1 MTAAKTAR
9 VSDVVAV
16 RSPLAVRDFRLTLT
30 AGFLSDTGDWLLMI
44 ALPLYVFGVTGSAL
58 GASTVFL
65 AELVPALTLG
75 PFLGVLVDRF
85 DRRRTMVVVNLA
97 QGVALLPLLWAA
109 ADPGLLHERLWAVYL
124 VAALEAALG
133 ATFLPARQSFLP
145 SIVATEQLTRAN
157 GMVSVGD
164 NLSRLIGSPLGG
176 LVFATGGL
184 GAVVLIDCA
193 TYLLS
198 AILILLCRAHPVP
211 ASTAADSRGVLRQLV
226 EGWRVVRHTRPLGG
240 LLVIMSIGA
249 IGQGIFLVLFVVF
262 VVDVLQASDAEVGL
276 FRGVQAIGGVLGGL
290 VLGLLA
296 RRLQT
301 RALIAW
307 GNVAFGAVALLIWN
321 FAPISSA
328 TAVYVGFFIA
338 IGIPAVTATA
348 AEMSLAQATAPLA
361 ALGRVSSIMQTSMLA
376 AQGVGLL
383 LAGVLADRFGVLP
396 ILDAQ
401 ALLYLLCGLL
411 ALVLLH
417 ERRVDPR

>member
-1 MTAAKTAR
+1 MTAIAPT
-9 VSDVVAV
+9 
-16 RSPLAVRDFRLTLT
+16 RSPLAVRNFRLTLS

-85 DRRRTMVVVNLA
+85 DRRRTMVLVNLA

-109 ADPGLLHERLWAVYL
+109 ADPERLHERLWAVYL

-145 SIVATEQLTRAN
+145 SIVPTEQLTRAN
-157 GMVSVGD
+157 GLVSVGD

-184 GAVVLIDCA
+184 SAVVLIDCA
-193 TYLLS
+193 TYVVS

-211 ASTAADSRGVLRQLV
+211 VSTDVPEGVLRQLA

-240 LLVIMSIGA
+240 LLVIQSIGA
-249 IGQGIFLVLFVVF
+249 VGQGIFLVLFVVF

-296 RRLQT
+296 RRLPT

-307 GNVAFGAVALLIWN
+307 GNVVFALVALLIWN

-328 TAVYVGFFIA
+328 TAAYVGFFIA

-361 ALGRVSSIMQTSMLA
+361 ALGRVSAIMQTSMLA

-401 ALLYLLCGLL
+401 ALLYLLCGVL
-411 ALVLLH
+411 ALVLL
-417 ERRVDPR
+417 RDGRAAR

>member
-1 MTAAKTAR
+1 VTAIAPT
-9 VSDVVAV
+9 
-16 RSPLAVRDFRLTLT
+16 RSPLAVRDFRLTLS

-44 ALPLYVFGVTGSAL
+44 AMPLYVFGVTGSAL

-85 DRRRTMVVVNLA
+85 DRRRTMVLVNLA

-109 ADPGLLHERLWAVYL
+109 ADPERLHERLWAVYL

-145 SIVATEQLTRAN
+145 SIVPTEQLTRAN
-157 GMVSVGD
+157 GLVSVGD

-184 GAVVLIDCA
+184 SAVVLIDCA
-193 TYLLS
+193 TYVVS

-211 ASTAADSRGVLRQLV
+211 VSTDVPEGVLRQLA

-240 LLVIMSIGA
+240 LLVIQSIGA
-249 IGQGIFLVLFVVF
+249 VGQGIFLVLFVVF

-290 VLGLLA
+290 VLGVLA
-296 RRLQT
+296 RRLPT

-307 GNVAFGAVALLIWN
+307 GNVVFALVALLIWN

-361 ALGRVSSIMQTSMLA
+361 ALGRVSAIMQTSMLA

-401 ALLYLLCGLL
+401 ALLYLLCGVL
-411 ALVLLH
+411 ALVLL
-417 ERRVDPR
+417 RDGRAAR

>member
-1 MTAAKTAR
+1 MTAIAPT
-9 VSDVVAV
+9 
-16 RSPLAVRDFRLTLT
+16 RSPLAVRDFRLTLS

-85 DRRRTMVVVNLA
+85 DRRRTMVLVNLA

-109 ADPGLLHERLWAVYL
+109 ADPERLHERLWAVYL

-145 SIVATEQLTRAN
+145 SIVPTEQLTRAN
-157 GMVSVGD
+157 GLVSVGD

-184 GAVVLIDCA
+184 SAVVLIDCA
-193 TYLLS
+193 TYVVS

-211 ASTAADSRGVLRQLV
+211 VSTDVPEGVLRQLA

-240 LLVIMSIGA
+240 LLVIQSIGA
-249 IGQGIFLVLFVVF
+249 VGQGIFLVLFVVF

-296 RRLQT
+296 RRLPT

-307 GNVAFGAVALLIWN
+307 GNVVFALVALLIWN

-328 TAVYVGFFIA
+328 TAAYVGFFIA

-361 ALGRVSSIMQTSMLA
+361 ALGRVSAIMQTSMLA

-401 ALLYLLCGLL
+401 ALLYLLCGVL
-411 ALVLLH
+411 ALVLL
-417 ERRVDPR
+417 RDGRAAR

>member
-1 MTAAKTAR
+1 MSTVAA
-9 VSDVVAV
+9 
-16 RSPLAVRDFRLTLT
+16 SPLGVRDFRLTLS

-65 AELVPALTLG
+65 AELIPALTLG

-85 DRRRTMVVVNLA
+85 DRRRTMIVVNLA

-109 ADPGLLHERLWAVYL
+109 ADPDAVHDRLWIVYL
-124 VAALEAALG
+124 VAAVEAGLG
-133 ATFLPARQSFLP
+133 AIFLPARQSFLP
-145 SIVATEQLTRAN
+145 SIVAREQLTRAN
-157 GMVSVGD
+157 GLVSVGD

-176 LVFATGGL
+176 LIFATLGL
-184 GAVVLIDCA
+184 GGVVLIDCV

-198 AILILLCRAHPVP
+198 AALILLCHAHPVP
-211 ASTAADSRGVLRQLV
+211 RSGEAPSGVLRELV
-226 EGWRVVRHTRPLGG
+226 DGWRVIRRTRPLGG
-240 LLVIMSIGA
+240 LLVIQSIGA
-249 IGQGIFLVLFVVF
+249 VGQGIFLVLFVVF
-262 VVDVLQASDAEVGL
+262 VVDVLHATDTEVGL

-290 VLGLLA
+290 VLGVLA
-296 RRLQT
+296 RRL
-301 RALIAW
+301 RPRPLIGW
-307 GNVAFGAVALLIWN
+307 GNVVFALVALLIWN

-338 IGIPAVTATA
+338 IGIPAVVAGA
-348 AEMSLAQATAPLA
+348 AEMSLAQATAPQE
-361 ALGRVSSIMQTSMLA
+361 ALGRVASIMQTSMLA

-401 ALLYLLCGLL
+401 ALLYLFCGVL
-411 ALVLLH
+411 ALVLLR
-417 ERRVDPR
+417 ERRADPAAAI

>member
-1 MTAAKTAR
+1 MTAIAPT
-9 VSDVVAV
+9 
-16 RSPLAVRDFRLTLT
+16 RSPLAVRDFRLTLS

-44 ALPLYVFGVTGSAL
+44 AMPLYVFGVTGSAL

-85 DRRRTMVVVNLA
+85 DRRRTMVLVNLA

-109 ADPGLLHERLWAVYL
+109 ADPERLHERLWAVYL

-145 SIVATEQLTRAN
+145 SIVPTEQLTRAN
-157 GMVSVGD
+157 GLVSVGD

-184 GAVVLIDCA
+184 SAVVLIDCA
-193 TYLLS
+193 TYVVS

-211 ASTAADSRGVLRQLV
+211 VSTDVPEGVLRQLA

-240 LLVIMSIGA
+240 LLVIQSIGA
-249 IGQGIFLVLFVVF
+249 VGQGIFLVLFVVF

-290 VLGLLA
+290 VLGVLA
-296 RRLQT
+296 RRLPT

-307 GNVAFGAVALLIWN
+307 GNVVFALVALLIWN

-361 ALGRVSSIMQTSMLA
+361 ALGRVSAIMQTSMLA

-401 ALLYLLCGLL
+401 ALLYLLCGVL
-411 ALVLLH
+411 ALVLL
-417 ERRVDPR
+417 RDGRAAR

>member
-1 MTAAKTAR
+1 MTVIAPT
-9 VSDVVAV
+9 
-16 RSPLAVRDFRLTLT
+16 RSPLAVRDFRLTLS

-75 PFLGVLVDRF
+75 PFLGVLVDRL
-85 DRRRTMVVVNLA
+85 DRRRTMVLVNLA

-109 ADPGLLHERLWAVYL
+109 ADPERLHERLWAVYL

-145 SIVATEQLTRAN
+145 SIVPTEQLTRAN
-157 GMVSVGD
+157 GLVSVGD

-184 GAVVLIDCA
+184 SAVVLIDCA
-193 TYLLS
+193 TYVVS
-198 AILILLCRAHPVP
+198 ATLILLCRAHPVP
-211 ASTAADSRGVLRQLV
+211 VSTDVPEGVLRQLA

-240 LLVIMSIGA
+240 LVVIQSIGA

-290 VLGLLA
+290 VLGVLA
-296 RRLQT
+296 RRLPT

-307 GNVAFGAVALLIWN
+307 GNVVFALVALLIWN

-348 AEMSLAQATAPLA
+348 AEMSLAQATAPIA
-361 ALGRVSSIMQTSMLA
+361 ALGRVSAIMQTSMLA

-401 ALLYLLCGLL
+401 ALLYLLCGVL
-411 ALVLLH
+411 ALVLL
-417 ERRVDPR
+417 RDGRAAR